1 MTAEI
6 LAVGTEL
13 LLGDIINTNAQFLSA
28 ELARL
33 GVNVLHQSV
42 VGDNTE
48 RLSEAF
54 LQALSRSDMV
64 ITTGGLGP
72 TGDDIT
78 RETVA
83 KVLGLPL
90 ELHEPSLENMKR
102 YFTKSGRVM
111 SESNIKQA
119 MLPANALVYSNL
131 WGTAPGCAI
140 EHVGKTVI
148 MLPGPPREMCPMFEK
163 YLKPQLALLSN
174 AVIASINLRVFG
186 VPESDLQTRL
196 DDLMQGENPTLSP
209 YAKDGEVL
217 LRITARAP
225 NEHDALLLCRP
236 IADEVIRR
244 LGSFVY
250 GENVEGLAQTL
261 VEELKRSG
269 RKLALAESC
278 TGGLVAKLITDRPGS
293 SQVFNCGV
301 VSYSNDIK
309 HSLLGVK
316 KETLQTYGA
325 VSKQT
330 ACEMATGIKRLAEAD
345 FGVGITGIAGP
356 DGGTAE
362 KPVGL
367 VFIAVADATTIYSRR
382 LILGHGTNE
391 REYIRYLTALNAL
404 DIVRRINGK
413 LTQNEGTDF
422 LALEENQAGGL
433 V

>member
-83 KVLGLPL
+83 KMLGLPL
-90 ELHEPSLENMKR
+90 ELHEPSLESMKR
-102 YFTKSGRVM
+102 YFTKSGRTM

-119 MLPANALVYSNL
+119 MLPANALVYTNL

-140 EHVGKTVI
+140 EHEGKTVI

-174 AVIASINLRVFG
+174 AVIASVNLRVFG
-186 VPESDLQTRL
+186 IPESDLQTRL
-196 DDLMQGENPTLSP
+196 NDLMQGENPTLSP

-217 LRITARAP
+217 LRITGKAKS
-225 NEHDALLLCRP
+225 EHDAQLLCRP
-236 IADEVIRR
+236 LADEVIKR
-244 LGSFVY
+244 LGNFVY
-250 GENVEGLAQTL
+250 GENVEGLAETL
-261 VEELKRSG
+261 VEELKKSG

-293 SQVFNCGV
+293 SLIFNCGV

-309 HSLLGVK
+309 QSLLGVK

-325 VSKQT
+325 VSTQT
-330 ACEMATGIKRLAEAD
+330 ACEMAFGIKKLAGAD

-367 VFIAVADATTIYSRR
+367 VYVAVADATGIYSRR
-382 LILGHGTNE
+382 LILGHGTDE

-404 DIVRRINGK
+404 DIVRRINSG
-413 LTQNEGTDF
+413 LSQNEGTDF
-422 LALEENQAGGL
+422 LALWENQAGGL